1 MSHCAQCTNSLN
13 IYLCKPYVRR
23 PSKQSKEVLKYLHT
37 AYAAPKVIS
46 NAHWGHNF
54 DQVPNTEQCAK
65 HCLLIDGFVSRR
77 LCRRVCSSIFFQNVN
92 KEIAH
97 VLKMQGNNDDETFSC
112 DFLKLFFKTNVWKT
126 DHCAMNRTQNGC
138 EKTEYCVLNWPQNEM
153 AGHEEPALTWVPWNT
168 RPVSKLQIVYILFF
182 AFLLVILATA
192 IYLEKL
198 CMIANSSWESVRK
211 VVSKQDVQFL
221 QWSLNHCALLC
232 FAYNDRMK

>member
-1 MSHCAQCTNSLN
+1 MVYFLQKTHLNFAKKTHFETLLRIWNFSKFKSWDLFSDQCAKKMSHCAQCTNSLN

-112 DFLKLFFKTNVWKT
+112 DFLKLFLRQM
-126 DHCAMNRTQNGC
+126 CY
-138 EKTEYCVLNWPQNEM
+138 E
-153 AGHEEPALTWVPWNT
+153 
-168 RPVSKLQIVYILFF
+168 
-182 AFLLVILATA
+182 
-192 IYLEKL
+192 
-198 CMIANSSWESVRK
+198 
-211 VVSKQDVQFL
+211 
-221 QWSLNHCALLC
+221 
-232 FAYNDRMK
+232 